1 MDCLVP
7 FLLDP
12 IKCLKLTNYAATFP
26 IKCLTFTLPNSTMF
40 SLVPD
45 HPL

>member
-12 IKCLKLTNYAATFP
+12 IKCLNFAATFP
-26 IKCLTFTLPNSTMF
+26 IKCLTLPNPAMF

-45 HPL
+45 HPV